1 MKKKPVVALVGRPN
15 VGKSTLFNRIIRRR
29 EAIVDDQPGVTRDRK
44 YQPADWAG
52 VTFDLIDTGGYVAG
66 SKDIFEQAI
75 REQVHYA
82 LEEADVIVFVTD
94 VTTGITA
101 LDEEIAR
108 LLQREQSRVLV
119 AVNKVDNEMRE
130 SERGQFYRL
139 GLGDP
144 IPISAMAGRS
154 MGDFLDALIAL
165 LPKKESSAAEEDEV
179 AVHIAILGRPN
190 VGKSSYVNAILGIAK
205 QIVTPIPG
213 TTRDAVDTRFR
224 YKERTLV
231 LIDTAGLRKRARVHE
246 NIEYFSTV
254 RSYKALE
261 RCDIALVLVDAT
273 QPIADQDQ
281 KILQAAAE
289 AGKGIVLGINKWDA
303 IEKDTQTARQ
313 FEADIRDAIKDLAY
327 VPMMFIS
334 ALEKQRVF
342 KLLDLALAVHDECQK
357 TIATPELNRF
367 LQAVVEKNH
376 PAAYGTKWV
385 KLNYIT
391 QTKANPP
398 VFVIFTNEP
407 RGIKQNYRNYLENQL
422 RAQFGFLGVP
432 IRLAFRLKN

>member
-1 MKKKPVVALVGRPN
+1 MKKRPVVALVGRPN

-44 YQPADWAG
+44 YQPAEWAG
-52 VTFDLIDTGGYVAG
+52 IAFDLIDTGGYVAG

-82 LEEADVIVFVTD
+82 VEEADVILFVTD

-101 LDEEIAR
+101 MDEEIAR
-108 LLQREQSRVLV
+108 LLQREQARVIV

-130 SERGQFYRL
+130 ADRGEFYRL

-144 IPISAMAGRS
+144 IPVSAMAGRN

-165 LPKKESSAAEEDEV
+165 LPRKETPREEEQDSAIR
-179 AVHIAILGRPN
+179 IAILGRPN
-190 VGKSSYVNAILGIAK
+190 VGKSSYVNAILGIDK

-224 YKERTLV
+224 YKERTLI

-254 RSYKALE
+254 RSYQALE

-273 QPIADQDQ
+273 QAIADQDQ
-281 KILQAAAE
+281 KILQAAHE

-303 IEKDTQTARQ
+303 IEKESQTARE

-327 VPMMFIS
+327 IPMMFIS
-334 ALEKQRVF
+334 ALEKQRIF

-357 TIATPELNRF
+357 MIPTPELNRF
-367 LQAVVEKNH
+367 LQATVEKNH

-422 RAQFGFLGVP
+422 RAQFGFMGVP

>member
-15 VGKSTLFNRIIRRR
+15 VGKSTLFNRIVRKR

-44 YQPADWAG
+44 YQAAEWAG
-52 VTFDLIDTGGYVAG
+52 VAFNLIDTGGYVHG

-82 LEEADVIVFVTD
+82 VEEADVIIFVTD
-94 VTTGITA
+94 VTTGITDM
-101 LDEEIAR
+101 DEEIAR
-108 LLQREQSRVLV
+108 MLLRVQSRVIV
-119 AVNKVDNEMRE
+119 AVNKIDNEFRE
-130 SERGQFYRL
+130 ADMGTFYRL
-139 GLGDP
+139 GLGTP
-144 IPISAMAGRS
+144 FATSAMSGRA
-154 MGDFLDALIAL
+154 MGDFLDAVIEL
-165 LPKKESSAAEEDEV
+165 LPRKEAPREDGTGESI
-179 AVHIAILGRPN
+179 HIAILGRPN
-190 VGKSSYVNAILGIAK
+190 VGKSSYVNAILGVDK
-205 QIVTPIPG
+205 QIVTPLPG
-213 TTRDAVDTRFR
+213 TTRDSIDTQFR
-224 YKERTLV
+224 YKERTLT
-231 LIDTAGLRKRARVHE
+231 LIDTAGLRRRAKVKE

-254 RSYKALE
+254 RSYQALE

-273 QPIADQDQ
+273 QTIADQDQ

-303 IEKDTQTARQ
+303 IEKESQTARK

-327 VPMMFIS
+327 IPMMFIS
-334 ALEKQRVF
+334 ALEKQRIF
-342 KLLDLALAVHDECQK
+342 KLLDLALSVYDECQRM
-357 TIATPELNRF
+357 IPTPELNRF
-367 LQAVVEKNH
+367 LQAAVEKNH

-391 QTKANPP
+391 QTRSNPP

-407 RGIKQNYRNYLENQL
+407 RGIKQNYRNYLENQI
-422 RAQFGFLGVP
+422 RSQYGFMGVP